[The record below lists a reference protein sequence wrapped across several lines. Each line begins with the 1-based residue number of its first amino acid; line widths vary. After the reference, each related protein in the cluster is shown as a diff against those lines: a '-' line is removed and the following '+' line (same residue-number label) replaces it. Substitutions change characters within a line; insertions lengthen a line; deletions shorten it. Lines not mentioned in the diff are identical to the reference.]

1 MTEAFEAR
9 CSQPEVSSRTVL
21 SNSGWNER
29 GSQEDVRRT
38 EEIPNTDSKANGIE
52 RVKKTARPECEK
64 YHLHKLFRPPNEEK
78 NWRGDLSQVIHIQ
91 THTLF
96 KQI

>member
-1 MTEAFEAR
+1 MTEALEAR
-9 CSQPEVSSRTVL
+9 CSQPDVSSRTVL

-38 EEIPNTDSKANGIE
+38 EEIPNTDTKATGIE
-52 RVKKTARPECEK
+52 RVKKTARPEYEK
-64 YHLHKLFRPPNEEK
+64 YHLHTFVRSPNDK
-78 NWRGDLSQVIHIQ
+78 NWRGDLRQVIHIQ
-91 THTLF
+91 TYTIF